1 MHSLVIASAFI
12 LDLIFGDPSWL
23 PHPVRFIGRMIA
35 TAEKGLRNFTRSPQ
49 SEKAAGVLLVFIII
63 TPVYFLTRLLIST
76 ASGISIPFGLLISAV
91 TAYTTLATRGLAD
104 AAQLVLSRLEAG
116 DIVGARKELSLI
128 VGRDTENLDEQEIA
142 RAVIETV
149 AENASDGVVAPL
161 FYLAIGGPALAMA
174 YKAVNT
180 LDSMVGYKNEK
191 YIDFGWAAA
200 RLDDMANYIPARITG
215 VLICLAAGILR
226 RLKLAA
232 TKTAPHLNPLPER
245 ERTFQFHPLPLG
257 ERAGVRGNSALGTP
271 HSEFLSP
278 WRIMLRDGR
287 NHPSPN
293 SGYPEAAMAGAL
305 GVRLGGPSAY
315 AGKIAQKPS
324 IGAGGRPPDKKDIAN
339 SVRLMYCSTLSAALG
354 AVAVNF
360 FLTKIVRVL

>member
-1 MHSLVIASAFI
+1 MHSLVIVSAFI
-12 LDLIFGDPSWL
+12 LDLIFGDPPWF
-23 PHPVRFIGRMIA
+23 PHPVRFIGRMILL
-35 TAEKGLRNFTRSPQ
+35 AEKGLRNVTRSPR
-49 SEKAAGVLLVFIII
+49 SEKAAGVLLVLIIV

-76 ASGISIPFGLLISAV
+76 ASSISITFGFLISAV

-104 AAQLVLSRLEAG
+104 AARLVQSRLEDG
-116 DIVGARKELSLI
+116 DIVSARKELSMI
-128 VGRDTENLDEQEIA
+128 VGRDTANLNEQEIA

-180 LDSMVGYKNEK
+180 LDSMVGYRSEK
-191 YIDFGWAAA
+191 YADFGWAAA
-200 RLDDMANYIPARITG
+200 RLDDIANYIPARITA
-215 VLICLAAGILR
+215 VSICLAAGILR
-226 RLKLAA
+226 RLKHAHSPSPQPSPA
-232 TKTAPHLNPLPER
+232 R
-245 ERTFQFHPLPLG
+245 G
-257 ERAGVRGNSALGTP
+257 EGNSEPRTPDRVIRGQALS
-271 HSEFLSP
+271 SELKSP

-315 AGKIAQKPS
+315 AGKIAPKPF
-324 IGAGGRPPDKKDIAN
+324 IGAGGNPPDKKDIAN
-339 SVRLMYCSTLSAALG
+339 SVRLMYCSTLPAALG
-354 AVAVNF
+354 AAAVNF

>member
-1 MHSLVIASAFI
+1 MHALVIASAFI
-12 LDLIFGDPSWL
+12 LDLLFGDPPWF
-23 PHPVRFIGRMIA
+23 PHPVRFIGRMIE
-35 TAEKGLRNFTRSPQ
+35 TVEKGLRNVTRSPQ
-49 SEKAAGVLLVFIII
+49 AEKAAGVVLVLIII
-63 TPVYFLTRLLIST
+63 PPVYFLTRILIST
-76 ASGISIPFGLLISAV
+76 ASSISIPFGFLISAV

-104 AAQLVLSRLEAG
+104 AAQLVLSRLDAG
-116 DIVGARKELSLI
+116 DIAGARKELSMI

-161 FYLAIGGPALAMA
+161 FYLVIGGPALAMA

-180 LDSMVGYKNEK
+180 LDSMVGYRNKK
-191 YIDFGWAAA
+191 YINFGRAAA
-200 RLDDMANYIPARITG
+200 RLDDIVNYIPARITG
-215 VLICLAAGILR
+215 VLICLAAVISR
-226 RLKLAA
+226 RLKQVLSPSPQPSPA
-232 TKTAPHLNPLPER
+232 R
-245 ERTFQFHPLPLG
+245 G
-257 ERAGVRGNSALGTP
+257 EGNSEPRILN
-271 HSEFLSP
+271 SELNSP

-305 GVRLGGPSAY
+305 GIRLGGPSAY
-315 AGKIAQKPS
+315 AGKIAPKPS

>member
-12 LDLIFGDPSWL
+12 LDLIFGDPPWF
-23 PHPVRFIGRMIA
+23 PHPVRFIGRMILL
-35 TAEKGLRNFTRSPQ
+35 AEKGLRNVTRSPR
-49 SEKAAGVLLVFIII
+49 SEKAAGVLLVLIIV

-76 ASGISIPFGLLISAV
+76 ASSLSITFGFLISAV

-104 AAQLVLSRLEAG
+104 AARLVQSRLEDG
-116 DIVGARKELSLI
+116 DIVSARKELSMI
-128 VGRDTENLDEQEIA
+128 VGRDTANLNEQEIA

-191 YIDFGWAAA
+191 YVNFGWAAA
-200 RLDDMANYIPARITG
+200 KLDDVANYIPARITA
-215 VLICLAAGILR
+215 VLISLAAVISR
-226 RLKLAA
+226 RLKQVLSPSPRSSPARG
-232 TKTAPHLNPLPER
+232 KGDSEL
-245 ERTFQFHPLPLG
+245 RTQPALESLY
-257 ERAGVRGNSALGTP
+257 RGNSELRTLNFEL
-271 HSEFLSP
+271 SSP
-278 WRIMLRDGR
+278 WRVMLRDGR
-287 NHPSPN
+287 NHLSPN

-305 GVRLGGPSAY
+305 GIRLGGPSAY
-315 AGKIAQKPS
+315 AGKIAPKPS

>member
-1 MHSLVIASAFI
+1 VLV
-12 LDLIFGDPSWL
+12 L
-23 PHPVRFIGRMIA
+23 
-35 TAEKGLRNFTRSPQ
+35 
-49 SEKAAGVLLVFIII
+49 III
-63 TPVYFLTRLLIST
+63 PPVYFLTRILIST
-76 ASGISIPFGLLISAV
+76 ASSISIPFGFLISAV

-104 AAQLVLSRLEAG
+104 AAQLVLSRLDAG
-116 DIVGARKELSLI
+116 DIAGARKELSMI

-161 FYLAIGGPALAMA
+161 FYLVIGGPALAMA

-180 LDSMVGYKNEK
+180 LDSMVGYRNKK
-191 YIDFGWAAA
+191 YINFGRAAA
-200 RLDDMANYIPARITG
+200 RLDDIVNYIPARITG
-215 VLICLAAGILR
+215 ALICLTSSVSVL
-226 RLKLAA
+226 
-232 TKTAPHLNPLPER
+232 
-245 ERTFQFHPLPLG
+245 F
-257 ERAGVRGNSALGTP
+257 NSAFRTP
-271 HSEFLSP
+271 HSEFASP

-305 GVRLGGPSAY
+305 GIRLGGPSAY
-315 AGKIAQKPS
+315 AGKIAPKPS

>member
-1 MHSLVIASAFI
+1 MYSLVIASAFI
-12 LDLIFGDPSWL
+12 LDLILGDPAWF
-23 PHPVRFIGRMIA
+23 PHPVRLIGRMIA

-49 SEKAAGVLLVFIII
+49 AEKAAGVLLVLIII

-76 ASGISIPFGLLISAV
+76 ASSISITFGFVISAV

-104 AAQLVLSRLEAG
+104 AAQLVLSRLDAG
-116 DIVGARKELSLI
+116 DIVSARKELSMI

-161 FYLAIGGPALAMA
+161 FYMAIGGPALAMA

-180 LDSMVGYKNEK
+180 LDSMVGYRNEK
-191 YIDFGWAAA
+191 YINFGWAAA
-200 RLDDMANYIPARITG
+200 RLDDIANYIPARITAA
-215 VLICLAAGILR
+215 LICLASGILR
-226 RLKLAA
+226 RLKPAA
-232 TKTAPHLNPLPER
+232 TLL
-245 ERTFQFHPLPLG
+245 Q
-257 ERAGVRGNSALGTP
+257 
-271 HSEFLSP
+271 SP

-305 GVRLGGPSAY
+305 GLRLGGPSAY
-315 AGKIAQKPS
+315 AGKIAPKPS
-324 IGAGGRPPDKKDIAN
+324 IGDGGNPPGKKDIAN
-339 SVRLMYCSTLSAALG
+339 SIRLMYCCTLSAALG
-354 AVAVNF
+354 ASAVNF